1 MSTCMPRYFFH
12 VVDNILP
19 IEDDQGTAFAE
30 PADAVAH
37 AETIAGDLAL
47 DNQYLGYAVMIVD
60 EQDNLIARIP
70 IPRAN

>member
-1 MSTCMPRYFFH
+1 MPRYFFH

-19 IEDDQGTAFAE
+19 IEDDQGTAFAG
-30 PADAVAH
+30 PADALAH

-47 DNQYLGYAVMIVD
+47 GNQYLGYAVVIVD

-70 IPRAN
+70 IIRRTN